1 MKNDIRL
8 ETAIDFIRRN
18 QEHAELAQLVARA
31 VPALQDRIKRHIR
44 EKVTENLRKSRDR
57 SNWCLDEAW
66 GGRPKVFWR
75 LRLHKKDGHW
85 SERRFSGV
93 WFQWDGDRKAYR
105 VGIEWPQDRGTNL
118 DESFRECFREA
129 GVELSPRREGG
140 GDGGRPR
147 TWWFFGYPA
156 GDDWVGWDRLL
167 VKTNEE
173 IPQFVSTTVDFMK
186 RLAEVIDRSDRP

>member
-1 MKNDIRL
+1 MPERGARETGEAGGSIRSSSVSAVEDKIKARTQVDQL
-8 ETAIDFIRRN
+8 TAY
-18 QEHAELAQLVARA
+18 
-31 VPALQDRIKRHIR
+31 
-44 EKVTENLRKSRDR
+44 
-57 SNWCLDEAW
+57 
-66 GGRPKVFWR
+66 
-75 LRLHKKDGHW
+75 
-85 SERRFSGV
+85 
-93 WFQWDGDRKAYR
+93 DRKAYR

-129 GVELSPRREGG
+129 EVELSPRREGG

-186 RLAEVIDRSDRP
+186 RLAEVIDRSDLP